1 MRRNKKPDCI
11 RILIRPGFSQQMLI
25 PAAMFRDHRL
35 RFKLAIGPSV
45 PGVGF
50 GRRPFSYF
58 DARRGGEAS
67 GGKQNAPPRHGER
80 VSPIEGV
87 GFDKPK
93 PRMDGRGFAIGA
105 RQNKPRKML
114 GANLRG

>member
-50 GRRPFSYF
+50 GRRPIFILQ
-58 DARRGGEAS
+58 GGTRNRS
-67 GGKQNAPPRHGER
+67 K
-80 VSPIEGV
+80 
-87 GFDKPK
+87 
-93 PRMDGRGFAIGA
+93 GA
-105 RQNKPRKML
+105 
-114 GANLRG
+114 